1 MVDDQNKKT
10 ERHAGGAGRIDDV
23 KLYVV
28 PYGDDG
34 LQKSS

>member
-1 MVDDQNKKT
+1 MVGDQNRKA
-10 ERHAGGAGRIDDV
+10 ERHAGGARRIDDA

-34 LQKSS
+34 LEKSS